1 MSQNTIQKRIIL
13 PLVRLLKQGVDP
25 SRLALA
31 IASGSVVGVF
41 PILGIATIICM
52 GIAAL
57 YRLNLP
63 VIQLASYLVFPMQII
78 LFFPFLYIG
87 EVLTGNSL
95 DEISKAKLLET
106 FDMGFL
112 TAIQELTQY
121 FILASIGWAFSLAPL
136 FAILYFVFKKL
147 ITLRLQPKCE

>member
-1 MSQNTIQKRIIL
+1 M
-13 PLVRLLKQGVDP
+13 DP

-41 PILGIATIICM
+41 PVLGVATIICM

-63 VIQLASYLVFPMQII
+63 AIQLASYLVFPMQII

-87 EVLTGNSL
+87 EVLTDNSL

-112 TAIQELTQY
+112 PAIQELSQY

-136 FAILYFVFKKL
+136 FVILYFVLKKL

>member
-1 MSQNTIQKRIIL
+1 MSQNAIQKIIIL
-13 PLVRLLKQGVDP
+13 PLVRLLKQGMDP

-41 PILGIATIICM
+41 PVLGIATIICT
-52 GIAAL
+52 GIAAV

-63 VIQLASYLVFPMQII
+63 AIQLASYLVFPMQII

-87 EVLTGNSL
+87 EVLTDNSL

-112 TAIQELTQY
+112 AAIQELTQY
-121 FILASIGWAFSLAPL
+121 FILALIG
-136 FAILYFVFKKL
+136 
-147 ITLRLQPKCE
+147 